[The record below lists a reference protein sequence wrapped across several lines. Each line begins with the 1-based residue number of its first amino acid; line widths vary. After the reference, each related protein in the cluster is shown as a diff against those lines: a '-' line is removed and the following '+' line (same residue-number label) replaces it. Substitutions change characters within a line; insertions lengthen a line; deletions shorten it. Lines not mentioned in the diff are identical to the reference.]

1 MRAAMQRRGPTSGDT
16 VLPAPSYAAHR
27 GRALAAAFPTA
38 VAVIVAVTLI
48 YAVADLVKTRAAGQA
63 ASYALELAI
72 PVLGLLLARG
82 ALRQRAEAVALGTD
96 LAFTAVLAG
105 RLLLPTTTISGTA
118 LFLSLKLLATALL
131 FPWQPPLQY
140 LSAVTTILLYYAAIV
155 LGGRTLDATHQLAGP
170 LIGAVLSC
178 VGAAVADRTRKAL
191 WQQSADLTAA
201 ERRTRTLLD
210 AERVLAAVAREI
222 AVLTD
227 LHTALE
233 RINSLTAAALG
244 CDFSNTYLIDDQ
256 RREATAA
263 ATNAS
268 DPAMRA
274 QIMAVRRSF
283 EIPVLTE
290 LLHGRTVVI
299 NDRATQTWFDP
310 AELAQIG
317 VHCLALTPIT
327 AKGAVVGVLTVSRT
341 QTAQPFDEREVSLL
355 KAIAAQAATAIENA
369 RLFEGLTASE
379 ARYRD
384 LFERATDLIFV
395 VEEDGALRCA
405 NRAALDFIQASGEG
419 LLPALR
425 WQDVVTDAVRRQ
437 IERRIALARRRG
449 TDSGRPF
456 EIDVRV
462 PGASHAVLEVRA
474 RLITAPDQPRAYHC
488 IARDV
493 TERRQQERETQ
504 QLLFKL
510 REANRLQ
517 GEFVA
522 NMSHELR
529 TPLNVIIGYADL
541 LADEPGLALGSDARF
556 FLQRVSSAG
565 RALHRLVESVLEYAR
580 LDRGRTVVLTTR
592 FTVTSLLGELRE
604 LCDDVRST
612 LDVALAIQDESDISM
627 SSDYDRLYSILSNL
641 LLNAL
646 KFTPAGRIEL
656 RVDRAGM
663 DALFTVRD
671 TGIGIAPEALA
682 QVFEAFRQ
690 VDGSPTRS
698 YGGVGLGLAIVRRN
712 AELLRG
718 HVAVQSEVG
727 VGTTFVVRIPISLEA
742 DAEVL
747 PTSTA
752 A

>member
-1 MRAAMQRRGPTSGDT
+1 MRPAMQRHGPTSGDT
-16 VLPAPSYAAHR
+16 VSPAPSYAAHR
-27 GRALAAAFPTA
+27 GRALVAAFPTA
-38 VAVIVAVTLI
+38 AAVIVAVTLI
-48 YAVADLVKTRAAGQA
+48 YAVVDLIKTPAAGQVL
-63 ASYALELAI
+63 SYALELAI
-72 PVLGLLLARG
+72 PLVGLLLVRG
-82 ALRQRAEAVALGTD
+82 ALVQHPEGVALATD
-96 LAFTAVLAG
+96 LAFSAVLAA
-105 RLLLPTTTISGTA
+105 RLLLPTTTVSGTA

-131 FPWQPPLQY
+131 FPWQPQLQY
-140 LSAVTTILLYYAAIV
+140 ISAVSTTVLYYAAII
-155 LGGRTLDATHQLAGP
+155 LSGRTLDATHQLAGP

-178 VGAAVADRTRKAL
+178 VGAAAADRTRKAL
-191 WQQSADLTAA
+191 WQQSVDLTTA

-210 AERVLAAVAREI
+210 AERLLASIAREI

-227 LHTALE
+227 LHTTLE

-244 CDFSNTYLIDDQ
+244 CDFSNTYLMDDG
-256 RREATAA
+256 RREAAAA

-268 DPAMRA
+268 DPAVRA
-274 QIMAVRRSF
+274 QIMAGRGSF
-283 EIPVLTE
+283 ELPVLTE
-290 LLHGRTVVI
+290 LLRGRTITI
-299 NDRATQTWFDP
+299 NDRATQPWFDP
-310 AELAQIG
+310 VKLEQLG
-317 VHCLALTPIT
+317 VHCVALTPIT
-327 AKGAVVGVLTVSRT
+327 AKGAVVGVLTVTRT
-341 QTAQPFDEREVSLL
+341 RSAQPFDEREISLL

-369 RLFEGLTASE
+369 RLFEGLVSSE

-405 NRAALDFIQASGEG
+405 NRAALDFIRACSDG
-419 LLPALR
+419 LPALR

-437 IERRIALARRRG
+437 IERRIAVGRRRE
-449 TDSGRPF
+449 TESNRPF

-474 RLITAPDQPRAYHC
+474 RSITAPGQPRAYHC

-493 TERRQQERETQ
+493 TERRQQERDTQ

-541 LADEPGLALGSDARF
+541 LADEPALSVGSDARF
-556 FLQRVSSAG
+556 FLQRVASAG

-580 LDRGRTVVLTTR
+580 LDRGRTVVLPTR
-592 FTVTSLLGELRE
+592 FSVASLLGELRE
-604 LCDDVRST
+604 LCVDVRSS
-612 LDVALAIQDESDISM
+612 LDVVLAIQDTSDIM
-627 SSDYDRLYSILSNL
+627 LVSDYDRLYSILSNL

-646 KFTPAGRIEL
+646 KFTPAGRIEM
-656 RVDRAGM
+656 RVERAGM
-663 DALFTVRD
+663 DAEFTVRD

-682 QVFEAFRQ
+682 HVFEAFRQ

-718 HVAVQSEVG
+718 QVAVRSEVG
-727 VGTTFVVRIPISLEA
+727 VGTTFVVRIPLSLEA
-742 DAEVL
+742 DAEAL
-747 PTSTA
+747 RASTA

>member
-16 VLPAPSYAAHR
+16 VGPAPSYAAHR
-27 GRALAAAFPTA
+27 GRVLAAAFPTA
-38 VAVIVAVTLI
+38 VAAIVAVTLV
-48 YAVADLVKTRAAGQA
+48 YAIADMVRTPAEGQVV
-63 ASYALELAI
+63 SYALELAI
-72 PVLGLLLARG
+72 PLLGLLLVRT
-82 ALRQRAEAVALGTD
+82 ALAQHAEGVALATD
-96 LAFTAVLAG
+96 LAFSAVLAG
-105 RLLLPTTTISGTA
+105 RLLLSTTTISGTA
-118 LFLSLKLLATALL
+118 LFLSLKLVATALL
-131 FPWQPPLQY
+131 FPWQPELQY
-140 LSAVTTILLYYAAIV
+140 ISAVCTIVLYYGAIII
-155 LGGRTLDATHQLAGP
+155 GGRTLDATHQLAGP
-170 LIGAVLSC
+170 LIGVVLSC
-178 VGAAVADRTRKAL
+178 VGAAVADRTRKTL
-191 WQQSADLTAA
+191 WQQSVDLTAA

-210 AERVLAAVAREI
+210 AERLLAAVAREI

-227 LHTALE
+227 LPTALE
-233 RINSLTAAALG
+233 RVNSLTAAALG
-244 CDFSNTYLIDDQ
+244 CDFSNTYLVDEA

-263 ATNAS
+263 STNAS
-268 DPAMRA
+268 DPTARA
-274 QIMAVRRSF
+274 QIMAVRGSF
-283 EIPVLTE
+283 EQPVLEE
-290 LLHGRTVVI
+290 LLQGRTVVI
-299 NDRATQTWFDP
+299 NDPAGQAWLDP
-310 AELAQIG
+310 AELAQMGI
-317 VHCLALTPIT
+317 HCLALTPII
-327 AKGAVVGVLTVSRT
+327 AKGAVLGVLTVTRITST
-341 QTAQPFDEREVSLL
+341 QPFEEREIFVL
-355 KAIAAQAATAIENA
+355 KAIAAQAGTAIENA

-405 NRAALDFIQASGEG
+405 NRAALEFIRANGDH
-419 LLPALR
+419 LPALC

-437 IERRIALARRRG
+437 IERRIALGRRRG
-449 TDSGRPF
+449 TDSNRPF

-474 RLITAPDQPRAYHC
+474 RLITAPGLPRAYHC

-510 REANRLQ
+510 RDANRLQ

-522 NMSHELR
+522 NISHELR

-541 LADEPGLALGSDARF
+541 LADEPGLSLGSDARF
-556 FLQRVSSAG
+556 FLQRVASAG

-592 FTVTSLLGELRE
+592 FSVASLLGELRE

-612 LDVALAIQDESDISM
+612 LDVTLAIQDTSDIM
-627 SSDYDRLYSILSNL
+627 LVSDYDRLYSILSNL

-656 RVDRAGM
+656 RVERTGM
-663 DALFTVRD
+663 DAEFTVRD

-718 HVAVQSEVG
+718 HAAVQSEVG
-727 VGTTFVVRIPISLEA
+727 VGTTFVVRIPISLAA
-742 DAEVL
+742 DAEAL
-747 PTSTA
+747 RTSTA